1 MIEIDGSQGKGGGQ
15 VLRTALS
22 MSALMVESH
31 RRRDEPVSFK
41 EEEQQEEREQGQEQ
55 QEPSF
60 QKVDKRHFAH
70 EKSEP
75 ADEQETEAEAPAEQP
90 VDQETEEAVPEVPL
104 QALDVYDTLRFVV
117 SLLTQQA
124 WVSLGI
130 QKAPGAEEVEQDLP
144 QAKVAI
150 DTLEFVI
157 DKLAPDLEPQEEAEL
172 NSVLSNLRINYVKR
186 A

>member
-1 MIEIDGSQGKGGGQ
+1 M
-15 VLRTALS
+15 T
-22 MSALMVESH
+22 
-31 RRRDEPVSFK
+31 FK
-41 EEEQQEEREQGQEQ
+41 EEEREEEQQQ

-60 QKVDKRHFAH
+60 QKVDKRH
-70 EKSEP
+70 S
-75 ADEQETEAEAPAEQP
+75 AEE
-90 VDQETEEAVPEVPL
+90 ETEETVPEVPL
-104 QALDVYDTLRFVV
+104 QALDVYDMLRFVV

-157 DKLAPDLEPQEEAEL
+157 DKLAPDLESQERAEL
-172 NSVLSNLRINYVKR
+172 DSVLSNLQINYVKR

>member
-1 MIEIDGSQGKGGGQ
+1 
-15 VLRTALS
+15 LT
-22 MSALMVESH
+22 
-31 RRRDEPVSFK
+31 F
-41 EEEQQEEREQGQEQ
+41 EEEEQEEREQE

-60 QKVDKRHFAH
+60 QKVDKRHSA
-70 EKSEP
+70 EDESEP
-75 ADEQETEAEAPAEQP
+75 ADHQETEPEAAAQQP

-104 QALDVYDTLRFVV
+104 QALDVYDMLRFVV

-157 DKLAPDLEPQEEAEL
+157 DKLAPDLDPQERAEL
-172 NSVLSNLRINYVKR
+172 DSVLSNLQINYVKR

>member
-1 MIEIDGSQGKGGGQ
+1 M
-15 VLRTALS
+15 
-22 MSALMVESH
+22 
-31 RRRDEPVSFK
+31 SFK
-41 EEEQQEEREQGQEQ
+41 EEEQPEEHEQE

-60 QKVDKRHFAH
+60 QKVDKRHSAK
-70 EKSEP
+70 EESEP
-75 ADEQETEAEAPAEQP
+75 AAQQETDAEAPAEQP
-90 VDQETEEAVPEVPL
+90 VDQETEETVPEVPL
-104 QALDVYDTLRFVV
+104 QALDVYDMLRFVV

-130 QKAPGAEEVEQDLP
+130 QKAPGADEVKQDLP

-157 DKLAPDLEPQEEAEL
+157 DKLAPDLKPQERTEL
-172 NSVLSNLRINYVKR
+172 DSVLSNLQINYVKR

>member
-1 MIEIDGSQGKGGGQ
+1 M
-15 VLRTALS
+15 
-22 MSALMVESH
+22 
-31 RRRDEPVSFK
+31 SFK
-41 EEEQQEEREQGQEQ
+41 EDGQQEERDEQ

-60 QKVDKRHFAH
+60 EKVDKRHSAGD
-70 EKSEP
+70 ESEP
-75 ADEQETEAEAPAEQP
+75 ADEQETGAEAAAELP
-90 VDQETEEAVPEVPL
+90 VDQEEPEIAQEVPL
-104 QALDVYDTLRFVV
+104 QDLDVYDMLRFVV

-130 QKAPGAEEVEQDLP
+130 QKAPGAEDVKKDLP

-157 DKLAPDLEPQEEAEL
+157 DKLAPDLESQEKAEL
-172 NSVLSNLRINYVKR
+172 DSALSNLQINYVQR

>member
-1 MIEIDGSQGKGGGQ
+1 
-15 VLRTALS
+15 LS
-22 MSALMVESH
+22 
-31 RRRDEPVSFK
+31 FN
-41 EEEQQEEREQGQEQ
+41 EEEQQEERDEQ

-60 QKVDKRHFAH
+60 EKVDKRHSAGD
-70 EKSEP
+70 ESEP
-75 ADEQETEAEAPAEQP
+75 ADEQETGAEAAAEQP
-90 VDQETEEAVPEVPL
+90 VDQEEPEMAQEVPL
-104 QALDVYDTLRFVV
+104 QDLDVYDMLRFVV

-130 QKAPGAEEVEQDLP
+130 QKAPGAEDVKKDLL

-157 DKLAPDLEPQEEAEL
+157 DKLAPDLESQEKAEL
-172 NSVLSNLRINYVKR
+172 DSVLSNLQINYVQR

>member
-1 MIEIDGSQGKGGGQ
+1 
-15 VLRTALS
+15 L
-22 MSALMVESH
+22 
-31 RRRDEPVSFK
+31 SFK
-41 EEEQQEEREQGQEQ
+41 EDEQQQEREQQ

-60 QKVDKRHFAH
+60 QKVDKRHSA
-70 EKSEP
+70 EQESEP
-75 ADEQETEAEAPAEQP
+75 PDEQETEAEAPAEQS
-90 VDQETEEAVPEVPL
+90 VDWETEEAAPEVPL
-104 QALDVYDTLRFVV
+104 QALDVYDMLRFVV

-130 QKAPGAEEVEQDLP
+130 QKAPGAEEIQQDLP

-157 DKLAPDLEPQEEAEL
+157 AKLAPALEPQEKAEL
-172 NSVLSNLRINYVKR
+172 DSVLSNLQINYVKR

>member
-1 MIEIDGSQGKGGGQ
+1 MTFE
-15 VLRTALS
+15 
-22 MSALMVESH
+22 
-31 RRRDEPVSFK
+31 
-41 EEEQQEEREQGQEQ
+41 EEEQQEEREQE

-60 QKVDKRHFAH
+60 QKVDKRRSA
-70 EKSEP
+70 EQESGP

-90 VDQETEEAVPEVPL
+90 VDQETAEAVPEVPL
-104 QALDVYDTLRFVV
+104 QALDVYDMLRFVV

-150 DTLEFVI
+150 DTLEFVVN
-157 DKLAPDLEPQEEAEL
+157 KLEPDLESQEKAEL
-172 NSVLSNLRINYVKR
+172 DSVLSNLQINYVKR

>member
-1 MIEIDGSQGKGGGQ
+1 MTFE
-15 VLRTALS
+15 
-22 MSALMVESH
+22 
-31 RRRDEPVSFK
+31 
-41 EEEQQEEREQGQEQ
+41 EEEQQEEQQE

-60 QKVDKRHFAH
+60 QKVDKRHSA
-70 EKSEP
+70 EQESEP

-90 VDQETEEAVPEVPL
+90 VDQETEETVPEVPL
-104 QALDVYDTLRFVV
+104 QALDVYDTLRFMV
-117 SLLTQQA
+117 SLLIQQA

-130 QKAPGAEEVEQDLP
+130 QKAPGAEEVEHDLP

-157 DKLAPDLEPQEEAEL
+157 DKLAPDLESQERAEL
-172 NSVLSNLRINYVKR
+172 DSVLSNLQINYVKR

>member
-1 MIEIDGSQGKGGGQ
+1 M
-15 VLRTALS
+15 
-22 MSALMVESH
+22 
-31 RRRDEPVSFK
+31 SFK
-41 EEEQQEEREQGQEQ
+41 EEEQQEEREQE

-60 QKVDKRHFAH
+60 QKVDKRHSV
-70 EKSEP
+70 EEDSE
-75 ADEQETEAEAPAEQP
+75 ATDKQETEAEAPAEQP
-90 VDQETEEAVPEVPL
+90 GVRETEEAAPEVPL
-104 QALDVYDTLRFVV
+104 QALDVYDMLRFVV

-157 DKLAPDLEPQEEAEL
+157 DKLAPALEPQEEAEL
-172 NSVLSNLRINYVKR
+172 NSALSNLQINYVKR

>member
-1 MIEIDGSQGKGGGQ
+1 
-15 VLRTALS
+15 LS
-22 MSALMVESH
+22 
-31 RRRDEPVSFK
+31 FN
-41 EEEQQEEREQGQEQ
+41 EEEQQEERDEQ

-60 QKVDKRHFAH
+60 EKVDKRHSAGD
-70 EKSEP
+70 ESEP
-75 ADEQETEAEAPAEQP
+75 ADEQETGAEAAAEQP
-90 VDQETEEAVPEVPL
+90 VDQEEPETAQEVPL
-104 QALDVYDTLRFVV
+104 QDLDVYDMLRFVV

-130 QKAPGAEEVEQDLP
+130 QKAPGAEDVKKDLL

-157 DKLAPDLEPQEEAEL
+157 DKLAPDLESQEKAEL
-172 NSVLSNLRINYVKR
+172 DSVLSNLQINYVQR

>member
-1 MIEIDGSQGKGGGQ
+1 MTFEEEE
-15 VLRTALS
+15 R
-22 MSALMVESH
+22 
-31 RRRDEPVSFK
+31 
-41 EEEQQEEREQGQEQ
+41 EEEQQQ

-60 QKVDKRHFAH
+60 QKVDKRHSA
-70 EKSEP
+70 EQESEP
-75 ADEQETEAEAPAEQP
+75 VDKQETEAEAAPQQP
-90 VDQETEEAVPEVPL
+90 VDPETEEAVPEVPL
-104 QALDVYDTLRFVV
+104 QALDVYDMLRFVV

-130 QKAPGAEEVEQDLP
+130 QKAPGAEEVEQNLP

-172 NSVLSNLRINYVKR
+172 NSVLSNLQINYVKR

>member
-1 MIEIDGSQGKGGGQ
+1 MTFE
-15 VLRTALS
+15 
-22 MSALMVESH
+22 
-31 RRRDEPVSFK
+31 
-41 EEEQQEEREQGQEQ
+41 EEEQQEEREQEQ
-55 QEPSF
+55 QPSF
-60 QKVDKRHFAH
+60 QKVDKRRSAGQ
-70 EKSEP
+70 ESGP
-75 ADEQETEAEAPAEQP
+75 ADEQETEAKTPAEQP

-104 QALDVYDTLRFVV
+104 QALDVYDMLRFVV

-157 DKLAPDLEPQEEAEL
+157 DKLAPDLAPQEEAEL
-172 NSVLSNLRINYVKR
+172 SSALSNLQINYVKR

>member
-1 MIEIDGSQGKGGGQ
+1 MTFE
-15 VLRTALS
+15 
-22 MSALMVESH
+22 
-31 RRRDEPVSFK
+31 
-41 EEEQQEEREQGQEQ
+41 EEEQQEEREQE

-60 QKVDKRHFAH
+60 QKVDKRQSA
-70 EKSEP
+70 EQESGP

-90 VDQETEEAVPEVPL
+90 VDQQTEEAVPEVPL
-104 QALDVYDTLRFVV
+104 QALDVYDILRFVV

-157 DKLAPDLEPQEEAEL
+157 DKLAPDLEPQEVAEL
-172 NSVLSNLRINYVKR
+172 NSALSNLQINYVKR

>member
-1 MIEIDGSQGKGGGQ
+1 MN
-15 VLRTALS
+15 
-22 MSALMVESH
+22 
-31 RRRDEPVSFK
+31 FK
-41 EEEQQEEREQGQEQ
+41 EEEQGEEREEQ

-60 QKVDKRHFAH
+60 EKVDKRHSA
-70 EKSEP
+70 EEESEP
-75 ADEQETEAEAPAEQP
+75 ADQQETEAEAPAEQP
-90 VDQETEEAVPEVPL
+90 VDQETEETVPEVPL
-104 QALDVYDTLRFVV
+104 QALDVYDMLRFVV

-157 DKLAPDLEPQEEAEL
+157 GKLAPDLEPQEEAEL
-172 NSVLSNLRINYVKR
+172 DSALSNLQINYVKR

>member
-1 MIEIDGSQGKGGGQ
+1 M
-15 VLRTALS
+15 
-22 MSALMVESH
+22 
-31 RRRDEPVSFK
+31 SFK
-41 EEEQQEEREQGQEQ
+41 EDGQQEERDEQ

-60 QKVDKRHFAH
+60 EKVDKRHSAGD
-70 EKSEP
+70 ESEP
-75 ADEQETEAEAPAEQP
+75 ADEQETEAEAAAELP
-90 VDQETEEAVPEVPL
+90 VDQEEPEIAQEAPL
-104 QALDVYDTLRFVV
+104 QDLDVYDMLRFVV

-130 QKAPGAEEVEQDLP
+130 QKAPGAEDVKKALP

-157 DKLAPDLEPQEEAEL
+157 DKLAPDLESQEKAEL
-172 NSVLSNLRINYVKR
+172 DSALSNLQINYVQR

>member
-1 MIEIDGSQGKGGGQ
+1 MTFREEE
-15 VLRTALS
+15 R
-22 MSALMVESH
+22 
-31 RRRDEPVSFK
+31 
-41 EEEQQEEREQGQEQ
+41 EEEQQQ

-60 QKVDKRHFAH
+60 QKVDKRHSA
-70 EKSEP
+70 EEESEP
-75 ADEQETEAEAPAEQP
+75 ADKQTPEAEAPAEQP

-104 QALDVYDTLRFVV
+104 QALDVYDMLRFVV

-130 QKAPGAEEVEQDLP
+130 QKAPGTEDVQQDLP

-157 DKLAPDLEPQEEAEL
+157 NKLAPDLESQEKAEL
-172 NSVLSNLRINYVKR
+172 DSVLSNLQINYVQR

>member
-1 MIEIDGSQGKGGGQ
+1 M
-15 VLRTALS
+15 
-22 MSALMVESH
+22 
-31 RRRDEPVSFK
+31 SFK
-41 EEEQQEEREQGQEQ
+41 EEEQEEREQDQES
-55 QEPSF
+55 SF
-60 QKVDKRHFAH
+60 QKVDKRHSA
-70 EKSEP
+70 EQESEP
-75 ADEQETEAEAPAEQP
+75 VDKQETEAEAPAEQP
-90 VDQETEEAVPEVPL
+90 VDQEEPEMVPEVPL
-104 QALDVYDTLRFVV
+104 QALDVYDMLRFVV

-172 NSVLSNLRINYVKR
+172 DSVLSNLQINYVKR

>member
-1 MIEIDGSQGKGGGQ
+1 
-15 VLRTALS
+15 VRTALYVS
-22 MSALMVESH
+22 VLMELS
-31 RRRDEPVSFK
+31 RPRRDEPLTF
-41 EEEQQEEREQGQEQ
+41 EEEEQEEREQE

-60 QKVDKRHFAH
+60 QKVDKRHSA
-70 EKSEP
+70 EEESEP
-75 ADEQETEAEAPAEQP
+75 ADQQETEAEAPAAQP
-90 VDQETEEAVPEVPL
+90 VDQETEEAAPQVPL
-104 QALDVYDTLRFVV
+104 QALDIYDMLRFVV

-157 DKLAPDLEPQEEAEL
+157 DKLAPDLDPQERAEL
-172 NSVLSNLRINYVKR
+172 DSVLSNLQINYVKR